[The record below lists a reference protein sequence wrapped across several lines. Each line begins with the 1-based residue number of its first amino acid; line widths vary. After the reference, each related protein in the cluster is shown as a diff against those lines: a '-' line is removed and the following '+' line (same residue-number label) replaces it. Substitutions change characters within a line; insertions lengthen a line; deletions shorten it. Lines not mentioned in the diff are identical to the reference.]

1 MSLNWSVKDI
11 KGWQEI
17 TIRKNEKGIEYTA
30 PETEALI
37 WLSMYCGYR
46 EITSKNVKDVTKRI
60 FAWEKLFGTMMQN
73 DKGPVSIT
81 FEIVRKHIGLKT
93 NASLMT
99 EKAFLISLGAELLN
113 QAASKLL
120 EESKLEIIK

>member
-46 EITSKNVKDVTKRI
+46 EITSKNVKDVAKRI
-60 FAWEKLFGTMMQN
+60 FAWEKLHGAMMQN
-73 DKGPVSIT
+73 DKGSVYIT
-81 FEIVRKHIGLKT
+81 FEIVSKHIGLKT
-93 NASLMT
+93 NAN
-99 EKAFLISLGAELLN
+99 LISDKEFLKQLGGDFMKKAAEG
-113 QAASKLL
+113 KLP
-120 EESKLEIIK
+120 